1 MLTAV
6 PRYLKVM
13 GSEEITL
20 GAYKAVIAAA
30 EVPAPNFNIFLLEIV
45 DKFLDFIFSSVV
57 LINDILI
64 R

>member
-45 DKFLDFIFSSVV
+45 DKFLYFIFSSVV
-57 LINDILI
+57 L
-64 R
+64 